1 MSAENDVKSEKSE
14 LAAASTPAPDA
25 PSDDDSRWTTT
36 RRELWSYYLY
46 YIGNSGLSG
55 FNFGPSQF
63 QNLLFLAGYDPTQ
76 APFSAPCGD
85 NGCVLPYLGRV
96 RDINSIVLMTNGIS
110 FAIQAALL
118 LLIGAWADY
127 GKSRPNITIFFT
139 VLAVAV
145 SFAWLGVEDPAQW
158 RSGVALYILG
168 LITYQCSLTFW
179 TAAFPGLARDLPEVK
194 ASLAEV
200 KSGQKTLADHTLL
213 TSLSRNRIS
222 NMSFTIS
229 SLGEIVVLAI
239 MVGILKA
246 VKSDQSTAN
255 NTKAFSILIAFSG
268 AVWLVCAVPWFLFEK
283 RRPGLNL
290 PPGTGLLTIGFK
302 QTYVA
307 FRECLRL
314 KHTFLYLVFYFL
326 MGDVLNTTVTVI
338 GTLQNSVV
346 AYSTLQLTLLL
357 IVGIVAQGLG
367 IYGFWL
373 VQKRFKISTKAAS
386 IPFTLCLSLLPLTGS
401 RYRCSPSTSSGSLQV
416 LTVWGLIGVH
426 TDQFGFKH
434 VWEIWLYQAFY
445 GLMVCPWY
453 AYSQTMISEVSPLP
467 QMFLFFALFSVV
479 GKTSAFIGPFVSSAI
494 ITAANDNDNM
504 PFAFLFGL
512 GVFSTLFLYLVDV
525 DKSRIECEAFIRAE
539 EAREAFALAP
549 TVHFASAYTGDGDV
563 KMVAVDQEA

>member
-1 MSAENDVKSEKSE
+1 MSAEDEKPE
-14 LAAASTPAPDA
+14 LATAPAPLPEVD
-25 PSDDDSRWTTT
+25 SESRWTTT
-36 RRELWSYYLY
+36 RLELWSYYLY

-76 APFSAPCGD
+76 APFTAPCGD

-110 FAIQAALL
+110 FAIQAVLL
-118 LLIGAWADY
+118 LMIGAWADY
-127 GKSRPNITIFFT
+127 GTSRPNITIFFT
-139 VLAVAV
+139 ILAVAV
-145 SFAWLGVEDPAQW
+145 SFAWLGVEDASQW

-168 LITYQCSLTFW
+168 REDTIFLFTQILIGSLTFW

-194 ASLAEV
+194 ASVAEV
-200 KSGQKTLADHTLL
+200 KSGQKTVAEHTLL

-222 NMSFTIS
+222 NISFTIS

-246 VKSDQSTAN
+246 VKSDESTAN

-290 PPGTGLLTIGFK
+290 PPGTSLLTIGFK
-302 QTYVA
+302 QTYA
-307 FRECLRL
+307 ALRECLRL
-314 KHTFLYLVFYFL
+314 KQTFLYLVFYFL

-367 IYGFWL
+367 IYLFWL
-373 VQKRFKISTKAAS
+373 VQKRFKISTKAM
-386 IPFTLCLSLLPLTGS
+386 LSFNVFWIIILTI
-401 RYRCSPSTSSGSLQV
+401 
-416 LTVWGLIGVH
+416 WGLIGVH
-426 TDQFGFKH
+426 TDKFGFKH

-494 ITAANDNDNM
+494 ITAANNNDNM

-512 GVFSTLFLYLVDV
+512 GVFSTVFLYFVDV
-525 DKSRIECEAFIRAE
+525 DKSRVECEAFIRAE
-539 EAREAFALAP
+539 EKRKAFEPSA
-549 TVHFASAYTGDGDV
+549 HFASAYTGDLEV
-563 KMVAVDQEA
+563 KMEA

>member
-14 LAAASTPAPDA
+14 LATAAAPPLEAD
-25 PSDDDSRWTTT
+25 SDSRWTTT

-76 APFSAPCGD
+76 APFTAPCGD

-110 FAIQAALL
+110 FAIQAVLL
-118 LLIGAWADY
+118 LMIGAWADY
-127 GKSRPNITIFFT
+127 GTSRPNITIFFT
-139 VLAVAV
+139 ILAVAV
-145 SFAWLGVEDPAQW
+145 SFAWLGVEDAAQW

-194 ASLAEV
+194 ASVAEV
-200 KSGQKTLADHTLL
+200 KSGQKTVAEHTQL

-229 SLGEIVVLAI
+229 SLGEIIVLAI
-239 MVGILKA
+239 MVGIFKA
-246 VKSDQSTAN
+246 VKSDESTAN

-290 PPGTGLLTIGFK
+290 PPGTSLLTIGFK

-314 KHTFLYLVFYFL
+314 KQTFLYLVFYFL

-367 IYGFWL
+367 IYIFWL
-373 VQKRFKISTKAAS
+373 VQKRFKISTKAM
-386 IPFTLCLSLLPLTGS
+386 LSFNVFWIIILTI
-401 RYRCSPSTSSGSLQV
+401 
-416 LTVWGLIGVH
+416 WGLIGVH
-426 TDQFGFKH
+426 TDKFGFKH

-494 ITAANDNDNM
+494 ITAANNNDNM

-512 GVFSTLFLYLVDV
+512 GVFSTIFLYFVDV
-525 DKSRIECEAFIRAE
+525 DKSRVECEAFIRAE
-539 EAREAFALAP
+539 EKRKAFEPSA
-549 TVHFASAYTGDGDV
+549 HFASAYTGDLEV
-563 KMVAVDQEA
+563 KMEA

>member
-14 LAAASTPAPDA
+14 LAAAPDA
-25 PSDDDSRWTTT
+25 PSDDGDSRWTTT

-386 IPFTLCLSLLPLTGS
+386 ISFALLYTTFCS
-401 RYRCSPSTSSGSLQV
+401 RPI

-426 TDQFGFKH
+426 TDKFGFKH

-539 EAREAFALAP
+539 EARKAFAP
-549 TVHFASAYTGDGDV
+549 SVHFVSAYTGDGDV

>member
-1 MSAENDVKSEKSE
+1 MSVENDVKSEKTE
-14 LAAASTPAPDA
+14 RAPTVAPASD
-25 PSDDDSRWTTT
+25 SDSDSGARWTTT
-36 RRELWSYYLY
+36 RLELWSYYLY
-46 YIGNSGLSG
+46 YVGNSGLSG

-76 APFSAPCGD
+76 PPFTAPCGD

-110 FAIQAALL
+110 FAIQAVLL
-118 LLIGAWADY
+118 LIIGAWADY
-127 GKSRPNITIFFT
+127 GTSRPNITIFFT
-139 VLAVAV
+139 ILAVAV
-145 SFAWLGVEDPAQW
+145 SFAWLGVEDPGKWQ
-158 RSGVALYILG
+158 SGVVLYILG
-168 LITYQCSLTFW
+168 LITYQCALTFW

-194 ASLAEV
+194 QSLAEV
-200 KSGQKTLADHTLL
+200 KSGDKPVEEHTLL

-222 NMSFTIS
+222 NMSFTIC

-239 MVGILKA
+239 MVGILKG
-246 VKSDQSTAN
+246 VKSGDSTEN

-268 AVWLVCAVPWFLFEK
+268 AVWLVCAVPWFIWEK

-290 PPGTGLLTIGFK
+290 PPGTTLLTIGFK

-314 KHTFLYLVFYFL
+314 KQTFLYLVFYFL

-367 IYGFWL
+367 IYAFWL

-386 IPFTLCLSLLPLTGS
+386 ILMLSFNVFWIIILTI
-401 RYRCSPSTSSGSLQV
+401 
-416 LTVWGLIGVH
+416 WGLIGVH
-426 TDQFGFKH
+426 TDKFGFKH

-494 ITAANDNDNM
+494 ITAANNNDNM

-512 GVFSTLFLYLVDV
+512 GVFSTIFLWLVDV
-525 DKSRIECEAFIRAE
+525 DKSRVECEAFVRAE
-539 EAREAFALAP
+539 EKRKAFEP
-549 TVHFASAYTGDGDV
+549 STHFASAYTGDVDI
-563 KMVAVDQEA
+563 KMDSA